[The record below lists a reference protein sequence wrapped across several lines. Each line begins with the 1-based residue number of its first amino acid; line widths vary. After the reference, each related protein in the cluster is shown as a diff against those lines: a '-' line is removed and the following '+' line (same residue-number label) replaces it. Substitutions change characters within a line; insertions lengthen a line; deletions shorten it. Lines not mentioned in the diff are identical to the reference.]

1 MHDAMVEKAVAD
13 ANTAI
18 VLLAGGQAR
27 RFPGKLEH
35 RVDGAAMIARVFG
48 SLRETGWP
56 IWIAGKG
63 TFPPQLDA
71 SLDAPLIIDRWN
83 GGPLRAF
90 VWACAALGA
99 QRIFAIAA
107 DQPALE
113 ARVLQK
119 IAASWEPGDEA
130 VVPEHG
136 GEIEPL
142 AALYARRAVL
152 RAAFRLRAGRAA
164 MRDLIASIA
173 ARFITLDSRYFLNV
187 NRIEDVPAA
196 ASRS

>member
-1 MHDAMVEKAVAD
+1 
-13 ANTAI
+13 
-18 VLLAGGQAR
+18 
-27 RFPGKLEH
+27 
-35 RVDGAAMIARVFG
+35 MITRVFD

-63 TFPPQLDA
+63 TFARELDA
-71 SLDAPLIIDRWN
+71 LLDAPLVIDRRGG

-90 VWACAALGA
+90 LWACAALRGA
-99 QRIFAIAA
+99 QRVFAIAA

-113 ARVLQK
+113 ASVLRK
-119 IAASWEPGDEA
+119 IAAAWEPGDEA
-130 VVPEHG
+130 IVPEHG

-152 RAAFRLRAGRAA
+152 QAGLRLRTGRAA

-173 ARFITLDSRYFLNV
+173 AHFIKLDSRYFLNV
-187 NRIEDVPAA
+187 NRIEEVSGAA
-196 ASRS
+196 GGS